1 MLSDYYLVAGVVVG
15 GFAVASLVSAW
26 ADGRVPRAGML
37 LALVG
42 GGLIALAILSSPTA
56 FRIEDIPAAFF
67 RVIGEIVN

>member
-1 MLSDYYLVAGVVVG
+1 MLSDYYLVAGVIVG

-26 ADGRVPRAGML
+26 SDGRAPRAGML
-37 LALVG
+37 LALTA
-42 GGLIALAILSSPTA
+42 GGLVALAILSSPTA